1 LPLLPLESQ
10 YRDFEYLAQ
19 HLDTYQ
25 YLILEGKKV
34 DQIRQKEVKKLEFE
48 RQLNLSYLDH
58 SLSFPI

>member
-1 LPLLPLESQ
+1 LPLLPLETQ